1 MLIHSAVF
9 LHFAAYSV
17 LCIPNSIIVYL
28 PILLSVNIWVIL
40 DVFAIISPVSINSLE
55 PVPSGPLGAPVGCF
69 SRSDIAES

>member
-17 LCIPNSIIVYL
+17 LCIPNSIIVCL

-40 DVFAIISPVSINSLE
+40 GVFALINPVSVKGLNLFLAGLWE
-55 PVPSGPLGAPVGCF
+55 LP
-69 SRSDIAES
+69 